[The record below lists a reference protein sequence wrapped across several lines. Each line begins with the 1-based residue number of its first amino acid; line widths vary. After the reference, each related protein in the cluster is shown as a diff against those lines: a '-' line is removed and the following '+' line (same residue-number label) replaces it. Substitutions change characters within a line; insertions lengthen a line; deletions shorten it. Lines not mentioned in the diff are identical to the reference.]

1 MEDLKNHYFI
11 ATQQSKLSNLYWD
24 MEIGENEPDFFQKVN
39 CSGVIGYNQ
48 GKNSFEEIRS
58 EDDLE
63 NHHVFLIFDN
73 LCDNDEFSEIF
84 NNMKNF
90 INKEDNRDKN
100 KEENKSKCYLLKHR
114 GTNNSIIKLFSKN
127 NDPEDEP
134 QKKLFFKKCLKNG
147 SHINSPEY
155 VYPEILQIFIDGED
169 VENKIDEYLM
179 SLDD

>member
-1 MEDLKNHYFI
+1 MEDLKNYYFI

-90 INKEDNRDKN
+90 INKEDNSN
-100 KEENKSKCYLLKHR
+100 KYYLLKHKST
-114 GTNNSIIKLFSKN
+114 GCSIIESF
-127 NDPEDEP
+127 PEEY
-134 QKKLFFKKCLKNG
+134 LIEG

-155 VYPEILQIFIDGED
+155 VYPKILSILIEGID
-169 VENKIDEYLM
+169 VENKIDEYFM
-179 SLDD
+179 SLND